1 MPGQMTLHWSPRS
14 PYVRKV
20 MIAAHEMGLQD
31 RLRTVRTVVGGT
43 TPHRELMRINP
54 LGKIPTLEL
63 EDGSVLYDSPVIC
76 EYLDTLHDGP
86 KLFPAA
92 WPARGVALRRLA
104 LGDGMLDAALPW
116 LGERFRP
123 PEKQSQPHM
132 DLWRAKLLACV
143 DALEQEA
150 DALAEGALT
159 IGHVAIGVAL
169 GISISVSTSC
179 TGATAGRDW
188 PRGTRRSIAAVSVGQ
203 SSDRRS
209 LIVHHCGNALGRWK
223 RP

>member
-1 MPGQMTLHWSPRS
+1 MAGMMTLHWSPRS

-20 MIAAHEMGLQD
+20 MIVAHELGVQD

-43 TPHRELMRINP
+43 TPHRELTRVNP

-63 EDGSVLYDSPVIC
+63 EDGQVLYDSPVIC
-76 EYLDTLHDGP
+76 EYLDTLHSGP
-86 KLFPAA
+86 RLFPSA
-92 WPARGVALRRLA
+92 WPERGAALRRLA

-123 PEKQSQPHM
+123 AERQSQAHM
-132 DLWRAKLLACV
+132 DLWRAKLVASV

-150 DALAEGALT
+150 EALRAGVFS

-169 GISISVSTSC
+169 GYLDFRFGELSWRD
-179 TGATAGRDW
+179 GHPRLAGWHETFNAR
-188 PRGTRRSIAAVSVGQ
+188 PAVRANPPID
-203 SSDRRS
+203 DR
-209 LIVHHCGNALGRWK
+209 
-223 RP
+223 

>member
-1 MPGQMTLHWSPRS
+1 MVKETCMPGQMTLHWSPRS

-76 EYLDTLHDGP
+76 EYLDTLHDGG
-86 KLFPAA
+86 KLFPAT
-92 WPARGVALRRLA
+92 WPERGVALRRLA

-150 DALAEGALT
+150 DALGEGALT

-169 GISISVSTSC
+169 GYLDFRFDELHWRDGRPRLAAWQATFIQRPSVL
-179 TGATAGRDW
+179 ANPPID
-188 PRGTRRSIAAVSVGQ
+188 
-203 SSDRRS
+203 DR
-209 LIVHHCGNALGRWK
+209 
-223 RP
+223 